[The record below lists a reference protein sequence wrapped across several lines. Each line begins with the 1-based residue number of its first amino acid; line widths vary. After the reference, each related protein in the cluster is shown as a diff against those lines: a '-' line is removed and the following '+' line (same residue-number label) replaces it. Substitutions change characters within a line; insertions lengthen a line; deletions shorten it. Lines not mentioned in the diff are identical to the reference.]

1 MNILKINPS
10 QSLRTNHLDGSH
22 IIEDFLI
29 KTSLNMACETNV
41 FSAETKTY

>member
-10 QSLRTNHLDGSH
+10 QSLSLDGSH

-29 KTSLNMACETNV
+29 KTSLNMA
-41 FSAETKTY
+41 